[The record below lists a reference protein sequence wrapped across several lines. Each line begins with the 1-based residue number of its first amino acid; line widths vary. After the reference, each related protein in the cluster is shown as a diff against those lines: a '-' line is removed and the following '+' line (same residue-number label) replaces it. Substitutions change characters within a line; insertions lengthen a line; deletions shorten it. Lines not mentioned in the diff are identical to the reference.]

1 MFLTEE
7 AYSHDDLRTR
17 ELGQKNPKLKM
28 AKIKHRYKW
37 FITSLK
43 TMSYI
48 ILAAVLIYEI
58 LNGVSKLNAKEM
70 TYTSTTAMQEPIIY
84 PTVTVCILMDM
95 DFDGGPMN
103 INWIDP
109 EKYNISFPFEN
120 FGMVEDVD
128 FPNM

>member
-70 TYTSTTAMQEPIIY
+70 TYTSTTTVQQPIIY
-84 PTVTVCILMDM
+84 PTVTLCIMMDM
-95 DFDGGPMN
+95 TFHNPMS
-103 INWIDP
+103 INWVDP
-109 EKYNISFPFEN
+109 EKYNLSFPFEN
-120 FGMVEDVD
+120 FGMVEDI
-128 FPNM
+128 FQNM

>member
-7 AYSHDDLRTR
+7 AYSQGSLRTR
-17 ELGQKNPKLKM
+17 ELGQRKTKLKM
-28 AKIKHRYKW
+28 AKNKHPYKW

-70 TYTSTTAMQEPIIY
+70 TYTSTTAVQQPIIY
-84 PTVTVCILMDM
+84 PTVTMCIMVGFQLE
-95 DFDGGPMN
+95 FVSIRWV
-103 INWIDP
+103 INHMTS
-109 EKYNISFPFEN
+109 YNTSALI
-120 FGMVEDVD
+120 G
-128 FPNM
+128 

>member
-1 MFLTEE
+1 MGKT
-7 AYSHDDLRTR
+7 
-17 ELGQKNPKLKM
+17 
-28 AKIKHRYKW
+28 KHRARCKW
-37 FITSLK
+37 LITFLK

-48 ILAAVLIYEI
+48 ILSAVFIYEI
-58 LNGVSKLNAKEM
+58 VNGFSKLNAKEM

>member
-1 MFLTEE
+1 
-7 AYSHDDLRTR
+7 
-17 ELGQKNPKLKM
+17 M
-28 AKIKHRYKW
+28 AKMKHRYSCKW

-70 TYTSTTAMQEPIIY
+70 TYTSTTAVQQPIIY
-84 PTVTVCILMDM
+84 PTVTLCIMMDKT
-95 DFDGGPMN
+95 FHPPMN
-103 INWIDP
+103 MTWVDP

-120 FGMVEDVD
+120 FGMVEDVG
-128 FPNM
+128 FPNV

>member
-1 MFLTEE
+1 
-7 AYSHDDLRTR
+7 
-17 ELGQKNPKLKM
+17 M
-28 AKIKHRYKW
+28 AKINHRYKW

-70 TYTSTTAMQEPIIY
+70 TYTSTTAVQQPIIY
-84 PTVTVCILMDM
+84 PTVTMCIMMDM
-95 DFDGGPMN
+95 TFHPPMSMT
-103 INWIDP
+103 WVDP

>member
-1 MFLTEE
+1 
-7 AYSHDDLRTR
+7 
-17 ELGQKNPKLKM
+17 M
-28 AKIKHRYKW
+28 AKIKHRCKW

-58 LNGVSKLNAKEM
+58 LVGVEKLNAKEM
-70 TYTSTTAMQEPIIY
+70 TYTSTTAMQQPIIY

-103 INWIDP
+103 MNWIDP

>member
-7 AYSHDDLRTR
+7 AYSHGDLWTR
-17 ELGQKNPKLKM
+17 DLGKRKTKLKM
-28 AKIKHRYKW
+28 AKTKHRYKW

-70 TYTSTTAMQEPIIY
+70 TYTSTTTVQQPIIY
-84 PTVTVCILMDM
+84 PTVTLCIMMDM
-95 DFDGGPMN
+95 TFHNPMSV
-103 INWIDP
+103 NWVDP
-109 EKYNISFPFEN
+109 EKYNLSFPFEN
-120 FGMVEDVD
+120 FGMVEDI